1 MPLVVTTENR
11 DFKPLGARGDYVLE
25 ARERLRELGPDYVAM
40 LAEPVSE
47 SGWGRTSWF
56 NDGPIIARPAK
67 SLDDIEAEALY
78 GQLTAMRAQINKLAD
93 SIASPRGRAGG
104 DKELAQALRRLA
116 VVPSDEDFVWS
127 VGGKPLL
134 VAWSHIHINDS
145 RPEETIIGEGL
156 LPRKSWS
163 LPQPEPD
170 PVRPE
175 PAPPAAAMP
184 VRWPWYLLAWLLF
197 IALVGAID
205 LLLVKACGIFV
216 APEGTVLGRF
226 LPNSCHAEARPID
239 PSILSERADL
249 ERKIKEAELNL
260 SRQVENCPP
269 PAPPPPPPPS
279 ERQTQ
284 EMRQRLARERAGN
297 GKLQISLKWD
307 GLEDLDLHVKCPGG
321 ELNWQSP
328 ETSSGH
334 QFCNGTLDVDM
345 NFMRNSAS
353 PVESSYWPSPPA
365 GNYEIYVNFAGRKD
379 QAQRKIPFQILVRRE
394 GRPDKTFDSSV
405 SQEGESVTVYSFTIP

>member
-25 ARERLRELGPDYVAM
+25 ARERLRELGPDYVSL

-56 NDGPIIARPAK
+56 NNGPIIARPAN
-67 SLDDIEAEALY
+67 SLNEAEAAALY
-78 GQLTAMRAQINKLAD
+78 GQLTAMRVQIGKLAD
-93 SIASPRGRAGG
+93 SIASPRGRGGG
-104 DKELAQALRRLA
+104 DKELAQALRRIA

-134 VAWSHIHINDS
+134 VAWGHIHIDDS

-163 LPQPEPD
+163 LPEPD

-175 PAPPAAAMP
+175 PAPPAASVP

-205 LLLVKACGIFV
+205 LLLLKACGVSV
-216 APEGTVLGRF
+216 APEGTVLARF
-226 LPNSCHAEARPID
+226 LPNACHVEARPID
-239 PSILSERADL
+239 PSIISERADL

-269 PAPPPPPPPS
+269 PPPPSPPPS

-284 EMRQRLARERAGN
+284 DMRQRLARERAGK

-321 ELNWQSP
+321 QLDWHSP
-328 ETSSGH
+328 STRAGH
-334 QFCNGTLDVDM
+334 EFCGGILDVDM
-345 NFMRNSAS
+345 NSGPDGSAS
-353 PVESSYWPSPPA
+353 PVENSVWPSPPA
-365 GNYEIYVNFAGRKD
+365 GDYEVSVNFFDRRG
-379 QAQRKIPFQILVRRE
+379 QRSRTIPFQVLVQRE
-394 GRPDKTFDSSV
+394 GQADKIISGSV
-405 SQEGESVTVYSFTIP
+405 SRTDESVTVYSFTIP